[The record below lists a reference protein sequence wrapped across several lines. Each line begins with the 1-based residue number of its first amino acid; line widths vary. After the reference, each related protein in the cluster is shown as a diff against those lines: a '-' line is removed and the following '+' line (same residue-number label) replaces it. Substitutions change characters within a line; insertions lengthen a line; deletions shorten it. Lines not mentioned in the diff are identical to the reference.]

1 VDLLEPVKGSL
12 QLLVHELGVR
22 KEISDVLFAVF
33 PNEEFAVFY
42 GSFKDALA
50 RPDSLEPFISELQR
64 KFNLGVTGHI
74 MIAVR
79 RFLTLKDFEVFTRDY
94 VRRCCDMVEYF
105 TKSRIAQNWEPV
117 VTKKPLGAV
126 IQVLQKNG
134 YSRRF
139 PDCFLDTLALFNKTI
154 YCPAKHEM
162 STKEDERMYS
172 VADAIAITFITVR
185 LCQQLDD
192 FHRKHFF

>member
-1 VDLLEPVKGSL
+1 MEPVKGSL
-12 QLLVHELGVR
+12 HRLVQELGVH
-22 KEISDVLFAVF
+22 KEISDVLFVVF
-33 PNEEFAVFY
+33 PNEEFAAY
-42 GSFKDALA
+42 YDLFKNALA
-50 RPDSLEPFISELQR
+50 HPDSLRPFISGLQQQ
-64 KFNLGVTGHI
+64 FNLGVTGHI

-79 RFLTLKDFEVFTRDY
+79 RFLALKDFEVFTRDY

-105 TKSRIAQNWEPV
+105 TKSRIALHWEPV
-117 VTKKPLGAV
+117 VSKKPLGAV
-126 IQVLQKNG
+126 IQTLQRNG

-139 PDCFLDTLALFNKTI
+139 SDGFLDTLALFNKAI

-162 STKEDERMYS
+162 VPKEDERMYS

-192 FHRKHFF
+192 FHRKHFI